1 MGHAPLPDVADE
13 LGLQRGM
20 IDDLGEKHGCK
31 FTAFANAPLADSSW
45 LLAGLVSTGQQPT
58 ANGQ

>member
-20 IDDLGEKHGCK
+20 IDDLGEKHGTK
-31 FTAFANAPLADSSW
+31 ERD
-45 LLAGLVSTGQQPT
+45 GDM
-58 ANGQ
+58 